1 MKNALGIDVGYG
13 HTKWVSISEEG
24 EIKRGSF
31 LSVAPLTTKER
42 CSDLTGMSSL
52 KAVTVAV
59 DGNNYVVGKDARLEA
74 DSNYSRSRL
83 ANYSQTPGYH
93 ALMLGAMSICGLREI
108 DQLVIGLPLST
119 ASTYGS
125 ALVQK
130 YRCEHLIGS
139 THAKRKIEVNVKNVT
154 VNSQPAGAMIYA
166 VSLNPELRKST
177 NLVIDIGYFTMDF
190 LICEGMKP
198 SYARS
203 GAVQGG
209 MSSYYD
215 HLESLVVEK
224 LIAAGLP
231 SANGVDHFRLEQTI
245 SGPAKGDDGVL
256 VYNLQVGNKVLDV
269 SECVQ
274 RAQSKLV
281 EYIDR
286 MMTAVGGK
294 TFGSIKNVLLAGG
307 GAQLLKPVVEKMMGD
322 THNYYT
328 MENAQFAVANGYAQ
342 FGHALNLRS
351 QAIATE

>member
-1 MKNALGIDVGYG
+1 MRNALGIDIGYG
-13 HTKWVSISEEG
+13 HTKWVSMSEGG

-42 CSDLTGMSSL
+42 GTDLIGMSSL

-59 DGNNYVVGKDARLEA
+59 DGNNYVVGKDAHLEA

-93 ALMLGAMSICGLREI
+93 ALMLGAMSISGLREI

-119 ASTYGS
+119 AGAYGA
-125 ALVQK
+125 ALIQK

-154 VNSQPAGAMIYA
+154 VNSQPAGAMVYA
-166 VSLNPELRKST
+166 VSLKPELRKST

-198 SYARS
+198 SYSRS
-203 GAVQGG
+203 GAIQGG

-215 HLESLVVEK
+215 HLEGLVLEK
-224 LIAAGLP
+224 LVAAGLP
-231 SANGVDHFRLEQTI
+231 SANGVDHYRLEQTI
-245 SGPAKGDDGVL
+245 SNPVESGDGTL
-256 VYNLQVGNKVLDV
+256 VYSLQVGNKVLDV
-269 SECVQ
+269 SDCVR

-286 MMTAVGGK
+286 MTTAVGGK
-294 TFGSIKNVLLAGG
+294 TFGSINNVILAGG
-307 GAQLLKPVVEKMMGD
+307 GTQLLKPIVEKMMGD
-322 THNYYT
+322 THDYFPI
-328 MENAQFAVANGYAQ
+328 EDAQFAVANGYVQ
-342 FGHALNLRS
+342 FGHAMLLRS
-351 QAIATE
+351 QAVTTD